1 MFHIDWNPVI
11 FNLGT
16 LEVRWYGIM
25 VVLAVI
31 AVIAVALVEAK
42 RKGLSQDI
50 IWDLALWCVIGGIV
64 GARLIH
70 IIDKWEYYSTHP
82 DQLVNF
88 AGLAIWG
95 AVLGALA
102 ALIIY
107 VYIKKISFWVL
118 GDIIAPGA
126 ILGQAI
132 GRIGCTINGCCYGLT
147 CDLPIAVIY
156 EHPLSYAPHG
166 VPLYPTQIFHMLWNL
181 AGFIILWL
189 LRKRLKT
196 QGALFLL
203 WLIYFSVGDFGIHFF
218 REGDKYLFNLQQAQV
233 IDLLILVVAIPL
245 LIMRFI
251 TAKKTV
257 NIADVPHILT
267 GNDRNPEG

>member
-11 FNLGT
+11 FNLGSF
-16 LEVRWYGIM
+16 EVRWYGVM
-25 VVLAVI
+25 VVLAVV
-31 AVIAVALVEAK
+31 AVIAIALIEAK

-50 IWDLALWCVIGGIV
+50 IWDIALWCVLGGVI

-70 IIDKWEYYSTHP
+70 IIDKWEYYFTHP
-82 DQLVNF
+82 DQLFNF

-95 AVLGALA
+95 AVLGALV

-107 VYIKKISFWVL
+107 VYVKKISFWVL
-118 GDIIAPGA
+118 GDTIAPGA

-132 GRIGCTINGCCYGLT
+132 GRIGCTINGCCYGIT

-156 EHPLSYAPHG
+156 ENPQSYARLG
-166 VPLYPTQIFHMLWNL
+166 VPLYPTQMFHMLWNL
-181 AGFIILWL
+181 TGFVILWL

-196 QGALFLL
+196 PGALFLL
-203 WLIYFSVGDFGIHFF
+203 WLIYFSVGDFAIHFF

-233 IDLLILVVAIPL
+233 IDLLIALITVPILIARFMVARRSVSP
-245 LIMRFI
+245 
-251 TAKKTV
+251 
-257 NIADVPHILT
+257 ADGSQMLT
-267 GNDRNPEG
+267 GNDRSPEG